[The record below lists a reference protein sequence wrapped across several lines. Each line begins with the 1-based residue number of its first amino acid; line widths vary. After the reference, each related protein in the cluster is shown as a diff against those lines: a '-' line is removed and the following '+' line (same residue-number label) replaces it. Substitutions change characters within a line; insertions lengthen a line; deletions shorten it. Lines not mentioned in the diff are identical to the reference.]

1 MHTTFPNGSGTGYWD
16 ACQSEGCLGEA
27 VDRNARCLLH
37 ATPDMR
43 EQYLSSLTNGELQRL
58 SLRGVSV
65 SQELLEVVLR
75 SHIFRDKRVM
85 IPLDLT
91 GADMDARA
99 TLADYKFDQYVTL
112 NGSIIREQKGFRFE
126 RCEFRRGLTGSY
138 CLCDGGVP
146 AFINSKFL
154 EDVNISYM
162 AVERTSLGFTDCEFS
177 KSLIADGLHFEKAGF
192 HIRNCTV
199 RANMYVRNALI
210 AVIQMEG
217 GEIGEEID
225 ITGTRCEAFRAQH
238 ITAQMAHQ
246 LGPIEVANDC
256 TLAHS
261 RFHSRIRI
269 ELRSSTLDLIGT
281 LFSKGGSIIARQSRM
296 TLKQVSVGTSLLVA
310 GLSEN
315 EDRPEVLSVQDAD
328 AGSMAF
334 NNVDMSRCVF
344 HGAHD
349 LGRVVIEPT
358 VTFAG
363 TPARRFFSRRRC
375 VADEF
380 AWRLNAG
387 GLRAWGWSLPG
398 TRRAGA
404 PLDPHASQQTV
415 ELPVLRAI
423 EVASVYRDL
432 RRSVELRADQPGA
445 ADFYYGEM
453 EMRRH
458 STERGLP
465 EQAVVWIYWALS
477 GYGLRALR
485 AFFALLLLVC
495 AGTLALRYTGFESG
509 CVTFQK
515 AAISSLRSIVPG
527 MRYQESLTPAGS
539 VIEIVLRA
547 VSPLLIALW
556 ILALRNRVKR

>member
-1 MHTTFPNGSGTGYWD
+1 MAVEQPGNKQRHRRLGLPTGTAEIWLERSGGRVAMHTTFPNGSGTAYWD

-65 SQELLEVVLR
+65 SQELLGVVLR

-91 GADMDARA
+91 GADMDARE

-112 NGSIIREQKGFRFE
+112 NGSIIREQKGFRF
-126 RCEFRRGLTGSY
+126 
-138 CLCDGGVP
+138 
-146 AFINSKFL
+146 
-154 EDVNISYM
+154 
-162 AVERTSLGFTDCEFS
+162 
-177 KSLIADGLHFEKAGF
+177 
-192 HIRNCTV
+192 
-199 RANMYVRNALI
+199 
-210 AVIQMEG
+210 
-217 GEIGEEID
+217 
-225 ITGTRCEAFRAQH
+225 
-238 ITAQMAHQ
+238 
-246 LGPIEVANDC
+246 
-256 TLAHS
+256 
-261 RFHSRIRI
+261 
-269 ELRSSTLDLIGT
+269 
-281 LFSKGGSIIARQSRM
+281 
-296 TLKQVSVGTSLLVA
+296 
-310 GLSEN
+310 
-315 EDRPEVLSVQDAD
+315 
-328 AGSMAF
+328 
-334 NNVDMSRCVF
+334 
-344 HGAHD
+344 
-349 LGRVVIEPT
+349 
-358 VTFAG
+358 
-363 TPARRFFSRRRC
+363 
-375 VADEF
+375 
-380 AWRLNAG
+380 
-387 GLRAWGWSLPG
+387 
-398 TRRAGA
+398 
-404 PLDPHASQQTV
+404 
-415 ELPVLRAI
+415 

-515 AAISSLRSIVPG
+515 AAIFSLRSIVPG